1 MTPALHT
8 ADASPGEQGL
18 TTTECHN
25 TVEDSRLS
33 CSFLL
38 PSAWLHLL
46 AFGSYPLSKIEFT
59 FLYVTAVGVW
69 VLILIYFKV

>member
-25 TVEDSRLS
+25 TVEDPRLS